1 MSDKELQDKI
11 KEQAKT
17 QVESDPQPA
26 EVDTR
31 KSKRRGN

>member
-17 QVESDPQPA
+17 QVESGPPPA

-31 KSKRRGN
+31 KSKRPRH